1 MSEQTNTPENPENSP
16 EGSSNFDFDQFI
28 KEAEGKIETLKQR
41 RANISERKDNFESA
55 KEKVDPETL
64 KDIEISQEIES
75 DLEKIEYELVTELIG
90 IVGEDN
96 LTWKG
101 TGEGFWV
108 FFRYAGIGFIL
119 AVIIHQIIQ

>member
-41 RANISERKDNFESA
+41 RANISEQKDNFESA

>member
-1 MSEQTNTPENPENSP
+1 MSEQTNTPENPDNSP

>member
-16 EGSSNFDFDQFI
+16 EDSSNFDFDQFI
-28 KEAEGKIETLKQR
+28 KDAEGKIETLKQR
-41 RANISERKDNFESA
+41 RANISERKDNFENA